1 LFPRPRAETDR
12 TPPHAMRSPR
22 ASELL
27 LALLVVEQQQQLLL
41 GADAAAAAAAC
52 SFCAL
57 GGDGKAHTFDLS
69 TLPTKTYALSGAWP
83 NGTSKGSE
91 GYEVTSPCRGVD
103 SPTCGLS
110 RSPMTQGCKPL
121 GTLEAGT
128 GPNSTLVELT
138 ASGFNIT
145 IRGGF
150 DYPVMHN
157 GRNAVFEF
165 VCDNSAPPSAG
176 PDPGVVESPAGFYRV
191 HWKTAAACAAAPP
204 AAAAAA
210 VASCPP
216 PPPAP
221 PPVPPPAPCMPGADV
236 CLPSWKP
243 TWHMRNSTVLY
254 TCNNSGAPRPGLNA
268 SFVAMPFYTNAP
280 RIFAKIGSGQP

>member
-1 LFPRPRAETDR
+1 
-12 TPPHAMRSPR
+12 MRSPR

-27 LALLVVEQQQQLLL
+27 LALLVVEQQLLL